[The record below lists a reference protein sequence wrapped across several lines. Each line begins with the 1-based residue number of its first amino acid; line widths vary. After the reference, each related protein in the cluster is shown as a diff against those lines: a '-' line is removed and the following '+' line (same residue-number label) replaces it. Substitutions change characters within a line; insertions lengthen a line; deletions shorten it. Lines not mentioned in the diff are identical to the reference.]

1 MLFSIDFHGVLRI
14 GRNITE
20 EDVSV
25 HVLKVGPCDN
35 CMFMSFSFFLYVFL
49 VFIVSQFIECF
60 HMTSWR
66 PCWCPKTKKW
76 RPCWCPELNL

>member
-1 MLFSIDFHGVLRI
+1 MDCSSTLFSVDFHGVLRT

-35 CMFMSFSFFLYVFL
+35 LHVHEPFLFFFVFL
-49 VFIVSQFIECF
+49 VFIVSQFILNIYSEHATQEKYCF
-60 HMTSWR
+60 QCSVAG
-66 PCWCPKTKKW
+66 
-76 RPCWCPELNL
+76 